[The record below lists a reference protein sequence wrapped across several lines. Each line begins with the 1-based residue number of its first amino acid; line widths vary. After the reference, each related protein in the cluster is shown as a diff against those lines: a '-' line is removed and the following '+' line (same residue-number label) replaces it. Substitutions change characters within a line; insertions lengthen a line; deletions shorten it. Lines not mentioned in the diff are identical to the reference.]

1 MFLFYSIGTI
11 LIIKVWI
18 NNLLLLLQK
27 SDSINEYLKSL
38 PSFYNPVYISILIF
52 ILVAAII
59 YISYR
64 YIYNPMLRKHKRDQ
78 KQFEITTAKI
88 LEMFSELDPN
98 PIMRINS
105 SGLITSLNKS
115 AKESFPLLVVNK
127 SKLDLL
133 ISKIDI
139 DIKGIIHNDQSFIL
153 PLELNQRYY
162 DINFKGISFLD
173 MAQLY
178 FWDTTAQKE
187 YDRQMTNYQNLLR
200 NSSAHL
206 QKVIEEERNRL
217 SRILHDSIAQNM
229 LLIKLNVGNYKKYVD
244 AGLDEQEYLRTINI
258 LDSTLKDIRE
268 LAHNLKPLNIDE
280 LGLETVVKSMCNNV
294 AREAGYKYQIQFP
307 KTSLNISNELEAC
320 IFRVI
325 QEALNNII
333 RHAKATSFTINI
345 LLDDEALVLF
355 ISDDGIGFKPKKL
368 LNEKYISDGLGM
380 MNMQETVE
388 KLNGTF
394 QIDSTNNS
402 GTVIIAAFPLETIN
416 QNEKPSYKNISS

>member
-1 MFLFYSIGTI
+1 M
-11 LIIKVWI
+11 
-18 NNLLLLLQK
+18 LLLLQK
-27 SDSINEYLKSL
+27 SNELNEYMESL
-38 PSFYNPVYISILIF
+38 PSFYNPVYISVLIF

-64 YIYNPMLRKHKRDQ
+64 FIYNPMIKIHKEEQ
-78 KQFEITTAKI
+78 KQFEITTEKI
-88 LEMFSELDPN
+88 LAMFSDLDPN

-115 AKESFPLLVVNK
+115 AIEKFSYLEINK
-127 SKLDLL
+127 SKLNSI
-133 ISKIDI
+133 ISKVELN
-139 DIKGIIHNDQSFIL
+139 IKEIIQNDKTFIL
-153 PLELNQRYY
+153 PLEFDDRYY
-162 DINFKGISFLD
+162 DINFHGISFLD

-229 LLIKLNVGNYKKYVD
+229 LLIKLNVSNYKKFLD
-244 AGLDEQEYLRTINI
+244 NGLEEAEYLRTINI
-258 LDSTLKDIRE
+258 LDSTLNDIRE

-294 AREAGYKYQIQFP
+294 AREAGYKYQLQFP
-307 KTSLNISNELEAC
+307 EGSLKITKEVEVC

-325 QEALNNII
+325 QESLNNII
-333 RHAKATSFTINI
+333 RHAKATSFTIN
-345 LLDDEALVLF
+345 LFYDDTTLVLF
-355 ISDDGIGFKPKKL
+355 ISDDGIGFKPKML
-368 LNEKYISDGLGM
+368 LNDKYISDGLGM
-380 MNMQETVE
+380 MNMQESVE

-394 QIDSTNNS
+394 QIDSSNNS
-402 GTVIIAAFPLETIN
+402 GTVVIAAFPIQQSSED
-416 QNEKPSYKNISS
+416 EKSSYKNISG

>member
-1 MFLFYSIGTI
+1 M
-11 LIIKVWI
+11 
-18 NNLLLLLQK
+18 LLLQK
-27 SDSINEYLKSL
+27 SDSINEYIKSL

-88 LEMFSELDPN
+88 LKMFSELDPN

-115 AKESFPLLVVNK
+115 AKESFPLLDVNK

-139 DIKGIIHNDQSFIL
+139 DIKGIIQNDKSFIL
-153 PLELNQRYY
+153 PLELNKRYY

-200 NSSAHL
+200 NSSVHL

-229 LLIKLNVGNYKKYVD
+229 LLIKLNVGNYKKYVS

-307 KTSLNISNELEAC
+307 KTPLNISKELEVC

-333 RHAKATSFTINI
+333 RHAKATLFTINI
-345 LLDDEALVLF
+345 LLDEEALVLF

-368 LNEKYISDGLGM
+368 LNEKYISDGLGV

-388 KLNGTF
+388 KLKGTF

-402 GTVIIAAFPLETIN
+402 GTIIIAAFPHETIN

>member
-1 MFLFYSIGTI
+1 LQLLFQKTDE
-11 LIIKVWI
+11 I
-18 NNLLLLLQK
+18 N
-27 SDSINEYLKSL
+27 DYLKSL

-52 ILVAAII
+52 ILVTAII

-64 YIYNPMLRKHKRDQ
+64 YIYNPMLRKHRRDQ

-105 SGLITSLNKS
+105 SGIITSLNKT
-115 AKESFPLLVVNK
+115 AKERFPLLEINK
-127 SKLDLL
+127 SKLSSL

-139 DIKGIIHNDQSFIL
+139 DISGIIGDDKSIIL
-153 PLELNQRYY
+153 PIELNERYY
-162 DINFKGISFLD
+162 DINFKGISFLEL
-173 MAQLY
+173 AQLY

-200 NSSAHL
+200 NSSNHL

-229 LLIKLNVGNYKKYVD
+229 LLIKLNVSNYKQFMKY
-244 AGLDEQEYLRTINI
+244 GLKEEDYLRTINI
-258 LDSTLKDIRE
+258 LDSTLKDVRE

-294 AREAGYKYQIQFP
+294 AREGSYKYQLQFP
-307 KTSLNISNELEAC
+307 EVPLNISKDIEVC

-325 QEALNNII
+325 QESLNNMI
-333 RHAKATSFTINI
+333 RHAKASSFTIN
-345 LLDDEALVLF
+345 LFYEETALVLF

-368 LNEKYISDGLGM
+368 LNDKYISDGLGM
-380 MNMQETVE
+380 MNMQDSVE
-388 KLNGTF
+388 KLSGSF
-394 QIDSTNNS
+394 QIDSSNNK
-402 GTVIIAAFPLETIN
+402 GTVIIVAFPIELLSN
-416 QNEKPSYKNISS
+416 YEKSSYKNIGG

>member
-1 MFLFYSIGTI
+1 MQLLF
-11 LIIKVWI
+11 
-18 NNLLLLLQK
+18 QK
-27 SDSINEYLKSL
+27 SSEVNEYLKSL

-52 ILVAAII
+52 ILVTAII

-64 YIYNPMLRKHKRDQ
+64 YIYNPMLRKHRKDQ
-78 KQFEITTAKI
+78 KQFELTTAKI
-88 LEMFSELDPN
+88 LAMFSELDPN

-115 AKESFPLLVVNK
+115 AKERFPSLEINK
-127 SKLDLL
+127 SSLDS
-133 ISKIDI
+133 IVSKIEI
-139 DIKGIIHNDQSFIL
+139 DIKGIIQNDKSFIL
-153 PLELNQRYY
+153 PLELKDRYY
-162 DINFKGISFLD
+162 DINFHGISFLD

-187 YDRQMTNYQNLLR
+187 YDRQMTNYQSLLR

-229 LLIKLNVGNYKKYVD
+229 LLIKLNVGNYKKFIS

-258 LDSTLKDIRE
+258 LDTTLKDIRE
-268 LAHNLKPLNIDE
+268 LAHNLKPLNIEE

-294 AREAGYKYQIQFP
+294 AREAGFKYQLQFP
-307 KTSLNISNELEAC
+307 EHQLSISKELEVC

-325 QEALNNII
+325 QESLNNII
-333 RHAKATSFTINI
+333 RHAKATSFNINL
-345 LLDDEALVLF
+345 LLDDETLVLF

-368 LNEKYISDGLGM
+368 LNDKYISDGLGV

-402 GTVIIAAFPLETIN
+402 GTVVIAAFPIETIN
-416 QNEKPSYKNISS
+416 QDEKSSYKNISS

>member
-1 MFLFYSIGTI
+1 M
-11 LIIKVWI
+11 
-18 NNLLLLLQK
+18 LLLLQK
-27 SDSINEYLKSL
+27 SNELNEYMESL
-38 PSFYNPVYISILIF
+38 PSFYNPVYISVLIF

-64 YIYNPMLRKHKRDQ
+64 FIYNPMIKIHKEEQ
-78 KQFEITTAKI
+78 KQFEITTEKI
-88 LEMFSELDPN
+88 LAMFSDLDPN

-115 AKESFPLLVVNK
+115 AKEKFSYLEINK
-127 SKLDLL
+127 SKLDSI
-133 ISKIDI
+133 ISKVELN
-139 DIKGIIHNDQSFIL
+139 IKEIIQNDKTFIL
-153 PLELNQRYY
+153 PLELDDRYY
-162 DINFKGISFLD
+162 DINFHGISFLD

-229 LLIKLNVGNYKKYVD
+229 LLIKLNVSNYKKFLD
-244 AGLDEQEYLRTINI
+244 NGLEEAEYLRTINI
-258 LDSTLKDIRE
+258 LDSTLNDIRE

-294 AREAGYKYQIQFP
+294 AREAGYKYQLQFP
-307 KTSLNISNELEAC
+307 EGSLKITKEVEVC

-325 QEALNNII
+325 QESLNNII
-333 RHAKATSFTINI
+333 RHAKATSFTIN
-345 LLDDEALVLF
+345 LFYDDTTLVLF
-355 ISDDGIGFKPKKL
+355 ISDLSLIH
-368 LNEKYISDGLGM
+368 I
-380 MNMQETVE
+380 
-388 KLNGTF
+388 
-394 QIDSTNNS
+394 
-402 GTVIIAAFPLETIN
+402 
-416 QNEKPSYKNISS
+416 

>member
-1 MFLFYSIGTI
+1 MFSFLKDDPV
-11 LIIKVWI
+11 LIIKEWI
-18 NNLLLLLQK
+18 YYLQLLLQK
-27 SDSINEYLKSL
+27 SNEVDDYLKSL

-64 YIYNPMLRKHKRDQ
+64 YIYNPMLRKHRKDQ
-78 KQFEITTAKI
+78 KQFELTTAKI
-88 LEMFSELDPN
+88 LAMFSELDQN

-105 SGLITSLNKS
+105 SGTITSLNKS
-115 AKESFPLLVVNK
+115 AKERFPLLEINK
-127 SKLDLL
+127 SKLDS
-133 ISKIDI
+133 IVSKIEI
-139 DIKGIIHNDQSFIL
+139 DIKGIIQNDKSFIL
-153 PLELNQRYY
+153 PLELKDRYY
-162 DINFKGISFLD
+162 DINFHGISFLD

-187 YDRQMTNYQNLLR
+187 YDRQMSNYQNLLR

-229 LLIKLNVGNYKKYVD
+229 LLIKLNVGNYKKFINY
-244 AGLDEQEYLRTINI
+244 GLEEEEYLRTINI

-307 KTSLNISNELEAC
+307 EHPINISKELEVC
-320 IFRVI
+320 LFRVI
-325 QEALNNII
+325 QESLNNII
-333 RHAKATSFTINI
+333 RHAKATSFNINL
-345 LLDDEALVLF
+345 LLDDESLVLF

-368 LNEKYISDGLGM
+368 LNEKYISDGLGV
-380 MNMQETVE
+380 MNMQDTVE
-388 KLNGTF
+388 KLNGNF

-402 GTVIIAAFPLETIN
+402 GTVIIAAFPIETIN
-416 QNEKPSYKNISS
+416 QDEKSNYKNISS

>member
-1 MFLFYSIGTI
+1 
-11 LIIKVWI
+11 
-18 NNLLLLLQK
+18 
-27 SDSINEYLKSL
+27 
-38 PSFYNPVYISILIF
+38 
-52 ILVAAII
+52 
-59 YISYR
+59 
-64 YIYNPMLRKHKRDQ
+64 MLRKHKKDQ

-115 AKESFPLLVVNK
+115 AMERFPILEINK
-127 SKLDLL
+127 SKLDTL
-133 ISKIDI
+133 ISKIEI
-139 DIKGIIHNDQSFIL
+139 DIKGIILEDKSFII
-153 PLELNQRYY
+153 PIELNERYY

-200 NSSAHL
+200 NSSTHL

-229 LLIKLNVGNYKKYVD
+229 LLIKLNVSNYKKFIE
-244 AGLDEQEYLRTINI
+244 AGLKEEEYLRTINI
-258 LDSTLKDIRE
+258 LDSTLKDVRE
-268 LAHNLKPLNIDE
+268 LAHNLKPLNLDE
-280 LGLETVVKSMCNNV
+280 LGLETVVKSMCSNV
-294 AREAGYKYQIQFP
+294 VREGGYKYQLQFP
-307 KTSLNISNELEAC
+307 ETPLIIPKDIEVC

-325 QEALNNII
+325 QESLNNMI
-333 RHAKATSFTINI
+333 RHAKASSFTIN
-345 LLDDEALVLF
+345 LFYEETALVLF

-368 LNEKYISDGLGM
+368 LNDKYISVGLGM
-380 MNMQETVE
+380 MNMQESVE

-394 QIDSTNNS
+394 QIDSSNNN
-402 GTVIIAAFPLETIN
+402 GTVIIVAFPLELFKED
-416 QNEKPSYKNISS
+416 EKPSYKNISS

>member
-1 MFLFYSIGTI
+1 MQLLF
-11 LIIKVWI
+11 
-18 NNLLLLLQK
+18 QK
-27 SDSINEYLKSL
+27 SSEVNEYLKSL

-52 ILVAAII
+52 ILVTAII

-64 YIYNPMLRKHKRDQ
+64 YIYNPMLRKHRKDQ
-78 KQFEITTAKI
+78 KQFELTTAKI
-88 LEMFSELDPN
+88 LAMFSELDPN

-115 AKESFPLLVVNK
+115 AKERFPLLEINK
-127 SKLDLL
+127 SSLDS
-133 ISKIDI
+133 IVSKIEI
-139 DIKGIIHNDQSFIL
+139 DIKGIIQNDKSFIL
-153 PLELNQRYY
+153 PLELKDRYY
-162 DINFKGISFLD
+162 DINFHGISFLD

-229 LLIKLNVGNYKKYVD
+229 LLIKLNVGNYKKFIN
-244 AGLDEQEYLRTINI
+244 AGLDEHEYLRTINI

-268 LAHNLKPLNIDE
+268 LAHNLKPLNIEE

-294 AREAGYKYQIQFP
+294 AREAGFKYQLQFP
-307 KTSLNISNELEAC
+307 EHQLSISKELEVC

-325 QEALNNII
+325 QESLNNII
-333 RHAKATSFTINI
+333 RHAKATSFNINL
-345 LLDDEALVLF
+345 LLDDDTLVLF

-368 LNEKYISDGLGM
+368 LNDKYISDGLGV

-402 GTVIIAAFPLETIN
+402 GTVVIAAFPIETIN
-416 QNEKPSYKNISS
+416 QDEKSSYKNISS

>member
-1 MFLFYSIGTI
+1 MQI
-11 LIIKVWI
+11 
-18 NNLLLLLQK
+18 LLQK
-27 SDSINEYLKSL
+27 SDEISEYLESL

-52 ILVAAII
+52 ILVTAII

-64 YIYNPMLRKHKRDQ
+64 YIYNPMLRKHRKEQ
-78 KQFEITTAKI
+78 KQFEITTEKI
-88 LEMFSELDPN
+88 LTMFSDLDPN

-105 SGLITSLNKS
+105 NGEIVSLNKS
-115 AKESFPLLVVNK
+115 AAERFSNLEINK
-127 SKLDLL
+127 SDLSSI
-133 ISKIDI
+133 ISKIELN
-139 DIKGIIHNDQSFIL
+139 IKEIIENDKTFIL
-153 PLELNQRYY
+153 PLELDDRYY
-162 DINFKGISFLD
+162 DINFHGISFLQ

-187 YDRQMTNYQNLLR
+187 YDRQMNHYQNLLR

-229 LLIKLNVGNYKKYVD
+229 LLIKLNVGNYKKFID
-244 AGLDEQEYLRTINI
+244 SGLDEKEYLRTINI

-268 LAHNLKPLNIDE
+268 LAHNLKPLNLDE
-280 LGLETVVKSMCNNV
+280 LGLETVIKSMCSNV
-294 AREAGYKYQIQFP
+294 AREAGYKYQLQFP
-307 KTSLNISNELEAC
+307 DVFPNITKELEVG

-333 RHAKATSFTINI
+333 RHAKATSFNINL
-345 LLDDEALVLF
+345 LLDNATLVLF
-355 ISDDGIGFKPKKL
+355 ISDDGIGFRPKVL
-368 LNEKYISDGLGM
+368 LNDKYISDGLGV

-388 KLNGTF
+388 KLKGNF

-402 GTVIIAAFPLETIN
+402 GTVIIAAFPLEEISE
-416 QNEKPSYKNISS
+416 NEKSSY

>member
-1 MFLFYSIGTI
+1 MQLLF
-11 LIIKVWI
+11 
-18 NNLLLLLQK
+18 QK
-27 SDSINEYLKSL
+27 SDDINEYIKSL

-52 ILVAAII
+52 ILVSAII

-64 YIYNPMLRKHKRDQ
+64 YIYNPMIRKHKKDQ
-78 KQFEITTAKI
+78 QQFEITTENI

-115 AKESFPLLVVNK
+115 AKERFHLLEVNK
-127 SKLDLL
+127 SKLDSLV
-133 ISKIDI
+133 SKIEI
-139 DIKGIIHNDQSFIL
+139 DITGIILNDQSFIL
-153 PLELNQRYY
+153 PLELNERYY

-187 YDRQMTNYQNLLR
+187 YDRQMTNYQNLLK

-217 SRILHDSIAQNM
+217 SRILHDSIAQNI
-229 LLIKLNVGNYKKYVD
+229 LLIKLNIGNYKKFIG
-244 AGLDEQEYLRTINI
+244 AGLNEQDYLRTINI
-258 LDSTLKDIRE
+258 LDSTLNDVRE

-307 KTSLNISNELEAC
+307 KTPITISKEIEICL
-320 IFRVI
+320 FRVI
-325 QEALNNII
+325 QESLNNII
-333 RHAKATSFTINI
+333 RHAKATSFTINL
-345 LLDDEALVLF
+345 LLDDGTLVLF

-368 LNEKYISDGLGM
+368 LNDKYISDGLGV

-402 GTVIIAAFPLETIN
+402 GTVIIVAFPIETIN
-416 QNEKPSYKNISS
+416 INEKSSYKNISS

>member
-1 MFLFYSIGTI
+1 MQ
-11 LIIKVWI
+11 
-18 NNLLLLLQK
+18 LLLQK
-27 SDSINEYLKSL
+27 SDDINEYIKSL

-59 YISYR
+59 YISFR
-64 YIYNPMLRKHKRDQ
+64 YIYNPMIRKHKKDQ
-78 KQFEITTAKI
+78 KQFEITTEKI

-115 AKESFPLLVVNK
+115 AKERFPLLEINK
-127 SKLDLL
+127 SKLDSLV
-133 ISKIDI
+133 SKVEIDI
-139 DIKGIIHNDQSFIL
+139 NGIIINDKSVIL
-153 PLELNQRYY
+153 PLELNERYY
-162 DINFKGISFLD
+162 DINFKGISFLE
-173 MAQLY
+173 MMQLY

-187 YDRQMTNYQNLLR
+187 YDRQMTNYQNLLK

-217 SRILHDSIAQNM
+217 SRILHDSISQNL
-229 LLIKLNVGNYKKYVD
+229 LLIKLNVGNYKKFVGI
-244 AGLDEQEYLRTINI
+244 GLDEQDYIRTINI
-258 LDSTLKDIRE
+258 LDATLNDVRE

-307 KTSLNISNELEAC
+307 KTPSNISKELEVC
-320 IFRVI
+320 LFRVI
-325 QEALNNII
+325 QESLNNII
-333 RHAKATSFTINI
+333 RHAKATSFIIN
-345 LLDDEALVLF
+345 LFLDEGTLVLF

-368 LNEKYISDGLGM
+368 LNDKYISDGLGV

-402 GTVIIAAFPLETIN
+402 GTVIIVAFPIETIN
-416 QNEKPSYKNISS
+416 QNEISCYKNISS